1 LSPIAAGLAAQA
13 ADRCAAPELLVTID
27 DDHAL
32 HCFITGIHHD
42 DAFLFGVTGV
52 GWWCGWCRTQR

>member
-13 ADRCAAPELLVTID
+13 AGRRAAPELLVTID

-32 HCFITGIHHD
+32 QCFIVGVHHD
-42 DAFLFGVTGV
+42 DAFLVGVTGV
-52 GWWCGWCRTQR
+52 VLVLNWR